1 MDRRPESP
9 EPPDPLT
16 PTDGVASPED
26 ELRLAFGKAIG
37 FAAAALILMVG
48 GGILLIVIAA
58 VFFGFLFG
66 S

>member
-1 MDRRPESP
+1 MDRRPKPPES
-9 EPPDPLT
+9 PDPLNS
-16 PTDGVASPED
+16 TDDVASAED